1 MNTYMTKVVGICILQ
16 KGVVIY
22 MKKFGKV
29 VVKLRIPILVLS
41 FLLLIPSVLGYF
53 NTRVNYD
60 ILYYLPSDIDT
71 MQGQD
76 ILLDDFGKGAYA
88 MVVVD
93 GMNKSNVSKL
103 VKKVEGVDHVASV
116 ISYSGIVGDD
126 VPSEILPDKF
136 RSYFENEDSG
146 ATLFAIF
153 FDDTTSSDDTMKAIQ
168 EVRDVTDNQCY
179 IAGMSAVVTDTKTM
193 AEKETPFY
201 VLVAVVLVCIV
212 LAIFM
217 DSFLVPVFFM
227 LSIGMAI
234 VYNLGSN
241 YFLGEVSYI
250 TKALAAVLQL
260 GVTLDYSIFLWHSYK
275 EAKEE
280 TPDDHQEAMAVAIGN
295 TLTSVVGSS
304 ITTVAGFIALCFMS
318 FTLGLDLGV
327 VMAKGVVLGVIGC
340 VTILPSLI
348 LTFDKALEKTMH
360 REIMPNFDKPAR
372 WIVNHSWIFLII
384 FVLLL
389 GPAIYGYNNTKVY
402 YDLSDTLPE
411 KLNCSQANKLLADN
425 FDGTNSIYMILADSN
440 LSAEDS
446 NAMMNEVNDLD
457 GISFALSIDSA
468 LGGEIPT
475 EMLPDSL
482 VSELKGDE
490 YQIMMVS
497 TNYTIASDEIN
508 DQIDKVDAIAKKYD
522 AKSMVIGEAP
532 CTKDLITITDKDFK
546 TVSAVSIVAIFFIIF
561 FVLKSISLPVILV
574 AAIEF
579 AIFVNM
585 GIPYYTGTT
594 IPFISSVVIG
604 TIQLGATVDYA
615 ILMTTRY
622 KRERAAGNS
631 KKEAISI
638 ALGTSIPSIIVSALG
653 FFAATFGVGM
663 IASVDMIASLC
674 TLMARGAIISMFVV
688 IFVLPSLFVLLDKVI
703 IHTSLG
709 FKPKKN
715 SQN

>member
-1 MNTYMTKVVGICILQ
+1 
-16 KGVVIY
+16 

-348 LTFDKALEKTMH
+348 LTFDRSLEKTMH

-372 WIVNHSWIFLII
+372 WIVNHSWIFLVI

-402 YDLSDTLPE
+402 YDLSNTLPE
-411 KLNCSQANKLLADN
+411 KLNCSQANKMLADN

-440 LSAEDS
+440 LSEEDS
-446 NAMMNEVNDLD
+446 DAMMNEVNDLD

-508 DQIDKVDAIAKKYD
+508 DQINKVDAIAKKYD

>member
-1 MNTYMTKVVGICILQ
+1 
-16 KGVVIY
+16 

-116 ISYSGIVGDD
+116 ISYSGMVGDD

-348 LTFDKALEKTMH
+348 LTFDRSLEKTMH

-411 KLNCSQANKLLADN
+411 KLNCSQANKMLAEN

-508 DQIDKVDAIAKKYD
+508 DQINKVDAIAKKYD

>member
-1 MNTYMTKVVGICILQ
+1 
-16 KGVVIY
+16 

-508 DQIDKVDAIAKKYD
+508 DQINKVDAIAKKYD

-631 KKEAISI
+631 KKESISI

-715 SQN
+715 SEN

>member
-1 MNTYMTKVVGICILQ
+1 ME
-16 KGVVIY
+16 
-22 MKKFGKV
+22 KFGKV
-29 VVKLRIPILVLS
+29 IVKLRIPILILS
-41 FLLLIPSVLGYF
+41 FLLLIPSAIGYF

-60 ILYYLPSDIDT
+60 ILYYLPNEIET

-76 ILLDDFGKGAYA
+76 ILMDDFNKGAYA
-88 MVVVD
+88 MVVVQNMD
-93 GMNKSNVSKL
+93 TKSTDRL
-103 VKKVEGVDHVASV
+103 IKKVENVDHVAQV
-116 ISYSGIVGDD
+116 ISYTGIVGED
-126 VPSEILPDKF
+126 VPSEIVPSKF
-136 RSYFENEDSG
+136 RKYFENDSTDT
-146 ATLFAIF
+146 TLFAIF
-153 FDDTTSSDDTMKAIQ
+153 FDNTTSSDDTMNAIIQ
-168 EVRDVTDNQCY
+168 IREQTEGQAF
-179 IAGMSAVVTDTKTM
+179 ISGMSAVVTDTKNLS
-193 AEKETPFY
+193 EKETPLY
-201 VLVAVVLVCIV
+201 VLIAVVLVCIV

-227 LSIGMAI
+227 ISIGMAI

-241 YFLGEVSYI
+241 ILLGEVSYI

-275 EAKEE
+275 EMKEIY
-280 TPDDHQEAMAVAIGN
+280 PDDHKEAMAVAISN

-318 FTLGLDLGV
+318 FTLGLDLGI
-327 VMAKGVVLGVIGC
+327 VMAKGVVFGVIGC

-348 LTFDKALEKTMH
+348 LTFDRALEKTMH
-360 REIMPNFDKPAR
+360 CEIMPNFDKLATF
-372 WIVNHSWIFLII
+372 IVNHSWIFVIV
-384 FVLLL
+384 FVVLL
-389 GPAIYGYNNTKVY
+389 GPAIYGQNHTSVY
-402 YDLSDTLPE
+402 YDLSDTLPDD
-411 KLNCSQANKLLADN
+411 LACSQANKKLEEN
-425 FDGTNSIYMILADSN
+425 FDMNSIYMILADS
-440 LSAEDS
+440 SMSTDTA
-446 NAMMNEVNDLD
+446 NEMLD
-457 GISFALSIDSA
+457 KLGDVDGVQFALGLDTA
-468 LGGEIPT
+468 LKSGIPQ
-475 EMLPDSL
+475 EFLPAKT
-482 VSELKGDE
+482 VSELKGED
-490 YQIMMVS
+490 YQIMMIA
-497 TNYTIASDEIN
+497 TDYKIASDEIN
-508 DQIDKVDAIAKKYD
+508 NQISKVNDIVKSYD
-522 AKSMVIGEAP
+522 SKAMVVGEAP

-546 TVSAVSIVAIFFIIF
+546 TVSAVSIVAIFVIIL
-561 FVLKSISLPVILV
+561 FVLKSISLPIILV
-574 AAIEF
+574 SAIEF

-688 IFVLPSLFVLLDKVI
+688 IFVLPSLFVLLDRVI

>member
-1 MNTYMTKVVGICILQ
+1 
-16 KGVVIY
+16 

-116 ISYSGIVGDD
+116 ISYSGMVGDD

-136 RSYFENEDSG
+136 RSYFENEDSE

-508 DQIDKVDAIAKKYD
+508 DQINKVDAIAKKYD

>member
-1 MNTYMTKVVGICILQ
+1 
-16 KGVVIY
+16 

-280 TPDDHQEAMAVAIGN
+280 TTDNHQEAMAVAIGN

-340 VTILPSLI
+340 VTILPSFI

-508 DQIDKVDAIAKKYD
+508 DQINKVDAIAKKYD

>member
-1 MNTYMTKVVGICILQ
+1 
-16 KGVVIY
+16 

-340 VTILPSLI
+340 VTILPSFI

-688 IFVLPSLFVLLDKVI
+688 IFILPSLFVLLDKVI

>member
-1 MNTYMTKVVGICILQ
+1 
-16 KGVVIY
+16 

-638 ALGTSIPSIIVSALG
+638 ALGKSISSIIVSALG

>member
-1 MNTYMTKVVGICILQ
+1 
-16 KGVVIY
+16 

-71 MQGQD
+71 MQGQE

-116 ISYSGIVGDD
+116 ISYSGVVGDD

-508 DQIDKVDAIAKKYD
+508 DQINKVDAIAKKYD

>member
-1 MNTYMTKVVGICILQ
+1 
-16 KGVVIY
+16 

-280 TPDDHQEAMAVAIGN
+280 TPDNHQEAMAVAIGN

-340 VTILPSLI
+340 VTILPSFI

-411 KLNCSQANKLLADN
+411 KLNCSQANKMLADN

-508 DQIDKVDAIAKKYD
+508 DQINKVDAIAKKYD

-585 GIPYYTGTT
+585 GIPYFTHTQ
-594 IPFISSVVIG
+594 IPFIASVVID

-622 KRERAAGNS
+622 KKERSQGYA
-631 KKEAISI
+631 KKEAIQI
-638 ALGTSIPSIIVSALG
+638 ALSTSIPSIIVSALG
-653 FFAATFGVGM
+653 FFAATFGVGC
-663 IASVDMIASLC
+663 IASVDMIGSLC

-688 IFVLPSLFVLLDKVI
+688 IFILPSLFVLCDKLI
-703 IHTSLG
+703 INTSIG

-715 SQN
+715 QDM

>member
-1 MNTYMTKVVGICILQ
+1 M
-16 KGVVIY
+16 VIS
-22 MKKFGKV
+22 
-29 VVKLRIPILVLS
+29 I
-41 FLLLIPSVLGYF
+41 LLLIPAALGYI

-60 ILYYLPSDIDT
+60 ILYYLPKEIDT

-76 ILLDDFGKGAYA
+76 ILLDEFQKGAYA
-88 MVVVD
+88 IVVVD
-93 GMNKSNVSKL
+93 GMHGRELTKL
-103 VKKVEGVDHVASV
+103 EDKIENVDHVAKL
-116 ISYSGIVGDD
+116 ISYNSIVGGD
-126 VPSEILPDKF
+126 VPLEMIPEKLRSQFYNSDK
-136 RSYFENEDSG
+136 DS
-146 ATLFAIF
+146 TMLAIF

-280 TPDDHQEAMAVAIGN
+280 TPDDHHEAMAVAIGN

-411 KLNCSQANKLLADN
+411 KLNCSQANKMLAEN

-508 DQIDKVDAIAKKYD
+508 DQINKVDAIAKKYD

-622 KRERAAGNS
+622 KRERFAGAT
-631 KKEAISI
+631 KKEAITT
-638 ALGTSIPSIIVSALG
+638 ALSTSIPSIIVSALG
-653 FFAATFGVGM
+653 FFAATFGVGL
-663 IASVDMIASLC
+663 ISSVDMIGSLC
-674 TLMARGAIISMFVV
+674 SLMARGAIVSMIVV
-688 IFVLPSLFVLLDKVI
+688 IFVLPSLFVLLDKII
-703 IHTSLG
+703 IHTSMG
-709 FKPKKN
+709 FIDKSKK
-715 SQN
+715 QA